1 MENFNQQA
9 LTILEKNGLDI
20 DCLQL
25 TSLDGKLSV
34 AQSILHHALDND
46 YGTLVMGRRGRSK
59 SMFTGSV
66 PRSLLQKAESLA
78 LWMVP

>member
-1 MENFNQQA
+1 MENFHQQA
-9 LTILEKNGLDI
+9 LAVLAKNGLDKN
-20 DCLQL
+20 CLQL

-34 AQSILHHALDND
+34 ARSILRFALDHE
-46 YGTLVMGRRGRSK
+46 YGTVVMGRRGRSK

-66 PRSLLQKAESLA
+66 SRSLLQKAEGMA